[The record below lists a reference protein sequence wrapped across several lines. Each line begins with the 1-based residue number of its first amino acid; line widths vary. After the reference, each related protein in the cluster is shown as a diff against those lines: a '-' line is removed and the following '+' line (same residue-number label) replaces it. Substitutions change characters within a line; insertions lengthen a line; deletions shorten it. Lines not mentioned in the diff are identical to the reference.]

1 MIEIKHIN
9 GKVLYV
15 AQDAKVVREA
25 VEKAVSEG
33 ANLRGANL
41 EGANLRGA
49 YLRGAY
55 LEGANLRGANLEG
68 AYLKGANLRGAYLR
82 GAYIKGANLRGA
94 NGLDKFPIQVGGHRH
109 WLITTQD
116 GELQIGC
123 HKHTFDWW
131 LENAERIGKIEAYS
145 ALDIEIYK
153 LHIAHLSKVSALL
166 WNKAKEVSV

>member
-1 MIEIKHIN
+1 MKFEIKSRFDSSILFAIETDSL
-9 GKVLYV
+9 KL
-15 AQDAKVVREA
+15 A
-25 VEKAVSEG
+25 VELGVKQ
-33 ANLRGANL
+33 GANL
-41 EGANLRGA
+41 E
-49 YLRGAY
+49 
-55 LEGANLRGANLEG
+55 
-68 AYLKGANLRGAYLR
+68 
-82 GAYIKGANLRGA
+82 GA